1 MKTLTI
7 RSVPDSIHIRVK
19 AVAVSHNMP
28 TRSVLIKMIQCA
40 LDDTEESW
48 LTSKTSND
56 DEAQRLKEQKT
67 TEEEEEQQ
75 DWDEDHDWGDQPVLS
90 PEEKIAAITQAGYRR
105 EAAEKKGKK
114 YLPSDQ
120 EIEAG
125 YYEQFG
131 EQRPNPKRKK

>member
-1 MKTLTI
+1 MKALTI
-7 RSVPDSIHIRVK
+7 RSVPDSIHIKVK

-40 LDDTEESW
+40 LDDTAESW

-67 TEEEEEQQ
+67 TEEEEPEEEEEQ
-75 DWDEDHDWGDQPVLS
+75 DWGEQPVLS

-114 YLPSDQ
+114 YIPSDQ

-125 YYEQFG
+125 YYEQYG
-131 EQRPNPKRKK
+131 EQRP